1 VEKQTMT
8 DLEMAQ
14 QRRHNKIA
22 QETNN
27 RIKLTLTLRQF
38 VSGILLLIF
47 ALSFVG
53 RATSGRFWFDVGTRN
68 EVERLSRE
76 VTRKD
81 IEIDHLGRKL
91 NYKAETLLIFQGIA
105 LDKPNFLE
113 RSRTSN
119 PNRTEPFEFVKW
131 ILPDE
136 FVAFMF
142 RNESFKCLEWVMSQ
156 ENWYSCLNE
165 KTYNRLVEWK
175 PHNLDRNFALDV
187 FNDMPEQSKAAIARL
202 ADSVRAN
209 GATATLLH
217 LKKEKA
223 GNDKRS
229 VKNLYDPIIKFN
241 L

>member
-1 VEKQTMT
+1 MT

-47 ALSFVG
+47 ALSLVG
-53 RATSGRFWFDVGTRN
+53 RATSGRFWFDFNQSNQVRRLADENNRLDN
-68 EVERLSRE
+68 EVNLLRHKIGN
-76 VTRKD
+76 KD
-81 IEIDHLGRKL
+81 
-91 NYKAETLLIFQGIA
+91 ETLLIFQGIA
-105 LDKPNFLE
+105 LDKHNFLE

-119 PNRTEPFEFVKW
+119 PNRTEPFEFVNW
-131 ILPDE
+131 NLPDE
-136 FVAFMF
+136 LVAFMF